1 MKKGK
6 SKIILTVVL
15 VAAIAVAVF
24 AGCSAKKDNNK
35 NENTASGGAITVI
48 SREDGSGTRDAFT
61 ELMAIIDEQGNDA
74 TVDTAEIT
82 NSTSVMMSTV
92 NGNANAIGYVSLGS
106 LSDEVKALSLDGVAP
121 SAQTVKDG
129 SYKLQRPF
137 NIAYNETSLS
147 DTAKD
152 FICYIMST
160 QAAEVIN
167 EEGYIAMDTAEDYK
181 ASELSGTV
189 TLAGSTSVAPLMNV
203 LADQYETLNPNVKIE
218 IQESGSSAGIQSA
231 IEGAVNIAMSSRDL
245 KDEESK
251 VLASKKIALDG
262 IAVIVNSSNGLNNIT
277 SAHLKDI
284 YTGKV
289 TKWEEVK

>member
-6 SKIILTVVL
+6 SKIILAVVL
-15 VAAIAVAVF
+15 VAAIAVTVF

-61 ELMAIIDEQGNDA
+61 ELMEIIDEQGNDA

-121 SAQTVKDG
+121 STQTVKDG

-147 DTAKD
+147 DAAKD
-152 FICYIMST
+152 FIRYIMST

-181 ASELSGTV
+181 ASGLSGTV

-203 LADQYETLNPNVKIE
+203 LADKYEILNPNVKIE

-231 IEGAVNIAMSSRDL
+231 IEGAVNIAMSSRNL